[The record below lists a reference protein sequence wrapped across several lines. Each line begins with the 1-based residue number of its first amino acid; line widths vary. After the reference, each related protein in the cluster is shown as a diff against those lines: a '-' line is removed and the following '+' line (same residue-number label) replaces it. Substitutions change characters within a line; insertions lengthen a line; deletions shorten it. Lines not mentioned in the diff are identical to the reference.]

1 MEERLTQNDFE
12 ELSAYMDG
20 ELTPAATARVRDR
33 LQTSPAWRGAL
44 ERLQAVDTAIEAY
57 VVPPAPADLARR
69 VLRQTAQAHR
79 PLHFARPSLRW
90 LVPLAAAATIV
101 AVLLVYGATNRPTR
115 HKNALAG
122 SGYGAGTPAT
132 APAPQASDLSRYLE
146 EDEDYPE
153 VAETDTDA
161 DPFVKD
167 QLDFFRDLG
176 VVNNLDTIE
185 AIYNQ
190 QTPGGGT

>member
-1 MEERLTQNDFE
+1 MDERLTQNDFE

-20 ELTPAATARVRDR
+20 ELTPAATSRIRNR
-33 LQTSPAWRGAL
+33 LQTSPAWRRAL
-44 ERLQAVDTAIEAY
+44 ERLQAVDTAIGAY
-57 VVPPAPADLARR
+57 VVPPAPGDLAQR
-69 VLRQTAQAHR
+69 VLRRTAQAHR

-90 LVPLAAAATIV
+90 LAPLTAAATIV
-101 AVLLVYGATNRPTR
+101 AALLVYGAINRPMR
-115 HKNALAG
+115 HKNSLAG
-122 SGYGAGTPAT
+122 GTSNAAAPAT

-153 VAETDTDA
+153 VAEMDT
-161 DPFVKD
+161 DPFVQD

-190 QTPGGGT
+190 QAPGGGT